1 MQEHEDVEEDVPVVG
16 QPEGLEGVAAGVLG
30 GKDKDHNGYE
40 GEDEGAEAGGGE
52 EEPEE
57 EGGQVVAGE
66 VDFAED
72 AAEVACRLRGD
83 VVEVDPV
90 TDDVHEGEEETR
102 QRHYL
107 VEGDVGIKGHVVVQ
121 RCLAE
126 VGDEVTGHGDQE
138 YRVCPHHPRGSPPR
152 DCHTVTSNPP
162 QTTALRFD
170 GVVVRPLNED
180 PRGDEGVQREIEYVK
195 AVVFDITLQHKELPR
210 KVTGT
215 AGQLRLH
222 WYVIKPACVVGGV
235 GMVRVTDRAVV
246 CTDDGTASPGG
257 GVLPLLM
264 AATAF
269 SWHCLLYVL
278 FWHVQA
284 AQVHTRA
291 AKLCLVVRQENVEVL
306 KGQLLLVLHKHGVD
320 EGIHLFS

>member
-30 GKDKDHNGYE
+30 GKDKDHDGYE

-66 VDFAED
+66 VDIAED

-121 RCLAE
+121 RCLTE

-138 YRVCPHHPRGSPPR
+138 
-152 DCHTVTSNPP
+152 
-162 QTTALRFD
+162 
-170 GVVVRPLNED
+170 
-180 PRGDEGVQREIEYVK
+180 
-195 AVVFDITLQHKELPR
+195 
-210 KVTGT
+210 
-215 AGQLRLH
+215 
-222 WYVIKPACVVGGV
+222 
-235 GMVRVTDRAVV
+235 
-246 CTDDGTASPGG
+246 
-257 GVLPLLM
+257 
-264 AATAF
+264 
-269 SWHCLLYVL
+269 
-278 FWHVQA
+278 
-284 AQVHTRA
+284 
-291 AKLCLVVRQENVEVL
+291 
-306 KGQLLLVLHKHGVD
+306 
-320 EGIHLFS
+320 